1 MKKTSNKNKLILPIS
16 TIAISSLAIVSS
28 NLLNNHN
35 NASSKVELKS
45 ISSNE
50 NQKNN
55 LTNPNELFYLSKQ
68 LDSTV
73 NPWNDEKNEANQE
86 NVNKWKDF
94 YNNLL
99 KISGTSSTK
108 DELVE
113 IARQVIGVATL
124 KDFYKKLDEYK
135 KDNPFLSDAVIQS
148 IKETLKQESGYKES
162 INEVEG
168 INTIKDKLL
177 SISGIVEGTRIA
189 LTSNSITQTDLSQT
203 TTQTPNPFKANSK
216 TLSIAGENYVQLV
229 KIGEIDPSVAG
240 NYALSFKYK
249 KSASSASV
257 SGSLIIKNNESQ
269 LTNNKDD
276 LSKMLSSF
284 DVFGRW
290 HLGANG
296 SIGTGSYNK
305 DMENFI
311 LQAKTEGDKTTIEVL
326 VRLKTGESFSDL
338 QWANDNLLQGGT
350 NLTKGS
356 KFGILDVQADDSK
369 TFKSAILKPSTT
381 TREEY
386 PTSGKLIDDISNAKL
401 IKKVTFFS
409 DTLTS
414 KVATSATIDPN
425 KPNISKKANR
435 TLEFYQYENV
445 NFSLPLYYAVAS
457 KSDESTK
464 SYSYDPIN
472 IYTNGVDSKAQ
483 QTILLESLPNNP
495 TTLSPNT
502 YNMFSGLKD
511 ALPEAAKT
519 DFQDASKIQLVSSYY
534 SQTKLTNQK
543 LVFYDGFYA
552 IGTRD
557 EGWSSID
564 RNNDVKLIRI
574 SDPTSKIFAEKPST
588 TTESGAST
596 SISGIQAQEAINERS
611 AVLGFLSN
619 VYEEFSKPNSGEF
632 ENERYSFTTGIWS
645 AKGPNNSNI
654 SYENIK
660 VEGSANAV
668 YNRLNDVWS
677 KLAPIM
683 NKLFANL
690 GANPNRYKVS
700 DTNSSKSII
709 ESYLAFVSPFTVNAS
724 QLESEISKAVG
735 IVKAEVGGDI
745 TETTTYDKLTTE
757 TKKKLASTV
766 IELIKIQFGT
776 IDNEFKLRL
785 NEPIYSALSKIINS
799 MDNKVNSSISAPSSI
814 FSSRNVPNGPTNLIY
829 YQPNKW
835 DNIVKEGEVTIK
847 QAIKS
852 IFDLLYFKN
861 GSNILLGTSIYGV
874 SKGTTQIGDQ
884 SSLLNVFKSLN
895 PESLTSF
902 DADAFT
908 TQADKLLVY
917 NKLFTTFTNLDLQS
931 YVNEMLKTGNTI
943 STTNLVNSIKTSVVE
958 IIQKLGGRIKRESK
972 SINSE
977 PVSTFY
983 LDDIIS
989 GTNAITALEWRYTQ
1003 LTSSSSGNVEIIN
1016 KIKEILTTNSQFEAY
1031 ELSTWSNVIK
1041 GLYDFRKYSAEF
1053 SGRNG
1058 GDAVDEIA
1066 KKMILDSTILAPR
1079 SKDAIAAAVILEKI
1093 VSYMWWIVV
1102 ALIGAGVLVSS
1113 TVGIATKDQ
1122 RVKLS
1127 SRPILKW
1134 LLISGIVL
1142 GMGILAIAL
1151 AIGIPP
1157 ILI

>member
-1 MKKTSNKNKLILPIS
+1 MKKTSIKNKLILPIS

-28 NLLNNHN
+28 NLLNNSSN
-35 NASSKVELKS
+35 NASSKIELKS

-55 LTNPNELFYLSKQ
+55 LTNPNELFYLSNQ
-68 LDSTV
+68 LDSSV
-73 NPWNDEKNEANQE
+73 NPWDDANNKANET

-99 KISGTSSTK
+99 KIPGTSTTK

-113 IARQVIGVATL
+113 IAKQVIGVATL
-124 KDFYKKLDEYK
+124 RDFYKKLDDYK
-135 KDNPFLSDAVIQS
+135 KDNPFLTDAVIQS
-148 IKETLKQESGYKES
+148 MKDTLKQESGYKES
-162 INEVEG
+162 INDVEG
-168 INTIKDKLL
+168 VNSIKEKLL
-177 SISGIVEGTRIA
+177 SISGIVEGTKIA
-189 LTSNSITQTDLSQT
+189 LTSNSITLTDLSKSSAT
-203 TTQTPNPFKANSK
+203 SLALFKKTNSRL
-216 TLSIAGENYVQLV
+216 TVAGQDYIQLV
-229 KIGEIDPSVAG
+229 KIGEIDPTVEG

-257 SGSLIIKNNESQ
+257 SGSLIIKNNETQ

-276 LSKMLSSF
+276 LSKMLSSL

-296 SIGTGSYNK
+296 SIGSGSYNK
-305 DMENFI
+305 EMENFI
-311 LQAKTEGDKTTIEVL
+311 LQAKTENGKTTIEVL
-326 VRLKTGESFSDL
+326 VRLKQGESFSDL
-338 QWANDNLLQGGT
+338 QWANDNLLQGAT

-369 TFKSAILKPSTT
+369 TFRSAILNPSSS
-381 TREEY
+381 REEY
-386 PTSGKLIDDISNAKL
+386 PSTGKLINDINDAKL
-401 IKKVTFFS
+401 IKKITFFS
-409 DTLTS
+409 DSLTS
-414 KVATSATIDPN
+414 KVASSGTIDSSSQY
-425 KPNISKKANR
+425 ISKKANR
-435 TLEFYQYENV
+435 SLEFYQYENV
-445 NFSLPLYYAVAS
+445 KLSLPLYYAVAS
-457 KSDESTK
+457 KSDPNSK

-472 IYTNGVDSKAQ
+472 IYTNGVDSKSQ
-483 QTILLESLPNNP
+483 QTILLESIVGSA
-495 TTLSPNT
+495 TTLSPNS

-511 ALPEAAKT
+511 ALPEEAKN

-534 SQTKLTNQK
+534 SQTKITNQK

-552 IGTRD
+552 IGNRD

-564 RNNDVKLIRI
+564 TNNDVKLIRI
-574 SDPTSKIFAEKPST
+574 SDPTLKIFAENPST
-588 TTESGAST
+588 TTSDENKV
-596 SISGIQAQEAINERS
+596 ISGIQAQEAVNERL
-611 AVLGFLSN
+611 AILGFLSN
-619 VYEEFSKPNSGEF
+619 VYEEFSKANSGTF

-660 VEGSANAV
+660 VEGSANTV

-677 KLAPIM
+677 KLVPIM
-683 NKLFANL
+683 NKLFSNL
-690 GANPNRYKVS
+690 GANANRYKVTE
-700 DTNSSKSII
+700 TNSSKSII

-724 QLESEISKAVG
+724 QLESEISKAVD
-735 IVKAEVGGDI
+735 IVKTDVGGDI
-745 TETTTYDKLTTE
+745 TETTTYETLTEE
-757 TKKKLASTV
+757 TKKKLASIM

-785 NEPIYSALSKIINS
+785 NEPIYSALSKTIDNIE
-799 MDNKVNSSISAPSSI
+799 NKVSSSISAPETI
-814 FSSRNVPNGPTNLIY
+814 FSSRDVLEGPTNLIY
-829 YQPNKW
+829 YQPDKW
-835 DNIVKEGEVTIK
+835 NNIVKNGEVTIK
-847 QAIKS
+847 EAIKS

-861 GSNILLGTSIYGV
+861 GSNILLGTSIYGA
-874 SKGTTQIGDQ
+874 SKSTTQTGDKD
-884 SSLLNVFKSLN
+884 SLLNVFKSLS
-895 PESLTSF
+895 PESLISF
-902 DADAFT
+902 ESDAFT
-908 TQADKLLVY
+908 TQEDKLLVY

-931 YVNEMLKTGNTI
+931 YVNEMLKTGNAV
-943 STTNLVNSIKTSVVE
+943 STANLSNSIKTSVVE
-958 IIQKLGGRIKRESK
+958 IIQKLAGNIKRDSK

-983 LDDIIS
+983 LDDIIA
-989 GTNAITALEWRYTQ
+989 GTNAITALEWRYAQ
-1003 LTSSSSGNVEIIN
+1003 LVSSNSNNTELIN
-1016 KIKEILTTNSQFEAY
+1016 KIKDILTTNSQFEAY
-1031 ELSTWSNVIK
+1031 ELSIWSNIIK

-1053 SGRNG
+1053 AGRNG
-1058 GDAVDEIA
+1058 VEAVDAIA
-1066 KKMILDSTILAPR
+1066 KKMILDSTILAVR
-1079 SKDAIAAAVILEKI
+1079 SKDSIAAAVILEKI

-1142 GMGILAIAL
+1142 GMGIMAIAL